1 MRKLSTEEKDSL
13 IKILKT
19 RFEKNMG
26 RHPGIKWEDVQT
38 KLENNPEKLWSLDQM
53 ELTEGEP
60 DVVGFDEKSGE
71 YIFYDCSPE
80 SPKGRRSLCYDRAAL
95 DARKEY
101 KPTNSIMDMA
111 AEMGVEV
118 LTEEQYHFLQSLG
131 NFDLKTSSWIITPFE
146 IRKRGGA
153 LFGDRRYD
161 HVFTYHNGADSYYAA
176 RGFRSALKI

>member
-71 YIFYDCSPE
+71 YI
-80 SPKGRRSLCYDRAAL
+80 L
-95 DARKEY
+95 
-101 KPTNSIMDMA
+101 
-111 AEMGVEV
+111 
-118 LTEEQYHFLQSLG
+118 
-131 NFDLKTSSWIITPFE
+131 
-146 IRKRGGA
+146 
-153 LFGDRRYD
+153 
-161 HVFTYHNGADSYYAA
+161 
-176 RGFRSALKI
+176 